1 MSVSVTEMKDKEV
14 VEDKETEERGGRVE
28 ESR

>member
-14 VEDKETEERGGRVE
+14 VEDKERKRNHTAE